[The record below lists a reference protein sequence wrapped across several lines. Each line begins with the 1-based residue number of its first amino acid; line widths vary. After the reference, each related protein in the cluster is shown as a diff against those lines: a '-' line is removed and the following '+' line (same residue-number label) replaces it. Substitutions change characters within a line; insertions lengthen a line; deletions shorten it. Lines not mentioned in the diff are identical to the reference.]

1 MRWFELERPESR
13 ALHTSPFTAATSP
26 PATSS
31 LHVAA
36 MKHRSAEAMARRAE
50 KRGTTVEEQ
59 KKIDRG
65 EKPGKAPKRH
75 RGDEEAAA
83 SGSAPKAH
91 RRSAEAMER
100 RAAGG
105 KRARADD
112 GSKKDV
118 RKGGWACEKCGF
130 SNFAMREQCR
140 ECGAPRPKWVEV
152 EMRKEAE
159 EKQRRKERR
168 LLKPNE
174 KRRAVAPSTAAPAA
188 AVAAPAAAA
197 PAPAAAEPTPKP
209 AWSIPA
215 ATADDIHANMRLR
228 ERLRA
233 EDPTLT
239 AEERTRAEMLLA
251 RDERKKAKK
260 AERGAGGGR
269 GGGKGFG
276 KGKGSGKGFGGKGG
290 RGSGFGRG
298 RGSVI

>member
-1 MRWFELERPESR
+1 MSLSARRVGHFTPRRSQCPRRP
-13 ALHTSPFTAATSP
+13 A
-26 PATSS
+26 
-31 LHVAA
+31 HVAA

-75 RGDEEAAA
+75 RNDEEATPGA
-83 SGSAPKAH
+83 APKAH

-174 KRRAVAPSTAAPAA
+174 KRRTAAPSTAAPAA

-197 PAPAAAEPTPKP
+197 ATPAAAEPTPKP

-276 KGKGSGKGFGGKGG
+276 KGKGSGGKGG
-290 RGSGFGRG
+290 RGGGFGRG
-298 RGSVI
+298 RGY

>member
-1 MRWFELERPESR
+1 
-13 ALHTSPFTAATSP
+13 
-26 PATSS
+26 
-31 LHVAA
+31 

-75 RGDEEAAA
+75 RGDEEAAT

-239 AEERTRAEMLLA
+239 RKSARAPRCCWRATNARRRRRPSAEPEVGEAAARASA
-251 RDERKKAKK
+251 RAGQVAAK
-260 AERGAGGGR
+260 GGR
-269 GGGKGFG
+269 GGGRRSRPWLFAY
-276 KGKGSGKGFGGKGG
+276 
-290 RGSGFGRG
+290 
-298 RGSVI
+298 I

>member
-1 MRWFELERPESR
+1 MSLSARRVGHFTPRPSHPR
-13 ALHTSPFTAATSP
+13 DHV
-26 PATSS
+26 PA
-31 LHVAA
+31 HVAA

-130 SNFAMREQCR
+130 SNFAMRELCR

-174 KRRAVAPSTAAPAA
+174 KRRAVAPSTSAPAA
-188 AVAAPAAAA
+188 AVAAAPAAAA
-197 PAPAAAEPTPKP
+197 AAAPAAAEPTPKP

-233 EDPTLT
+233 DDPTLT

-260 AERGAGGGR
+260 AERGASGGR

-276 KGKGSGKGFGGKGG
+276 KGKGSGGKGG
-290 RGSGFGRG
+290 RGGGFGRG
-298 RGSVI
+298 RGY